1 MALCWRWRGE
11 QSCGDVGLDAELLFV
26 LVSTQDITLL
36 NKDNKIFSQAHRYAI
51 PHVPAAE
58 RASADKAGWGW
69 AAAGRAAGGDSGEYV
84 YEQVYG

>member
-1 MALCWRWRGE
+1 MLALARGVKLRLKPRKN
-11 QSCGDVGLDAELLFV
+11 GADLLCACC
-26 LVSTQDITLL
+26 TQDITLL
-36 NKDNKIFSQAHRYAI
+36 NKYNKIFSQAHRYAI